1 MHQGLTKADGA
12 TLRGKRKIKGS
23 GNLERPSTGGN
34 YTADKWGPE
43 ARKLR
48 DVRMGNSV

>member
-23 GNLERPSTGGN
+23 GNWK
-34 YTADKWGPE
+34 DHQQE
-43 ARKLR
+43 AITQLTNGAQRR
-48 DVRMGNSV
+48 ES